1 MRQFRRTACG
11 GIMAALRGILFDKDG
26 TLFDFHAT
34 WSTWSADLVFSLAN
48 GSTDKAGDLA
58 RAIGFDLG
66 TRRFHP
72 GSPVIAGTPP
82 EIAEALLPQ
91 LPGKALADLVVQ
103 MNGLAAQARMAPAV
117 PLAPLL
123 QALRGRGLRLGLAT
137 NDGERPARAHLASV
151 GIADLFDYVAGSDSG
166 HGGKPHPGMLLAFA
180 AAEGLAPQQ
189 VAMVGDSTHDL
200 IAGRAAGMATVGVL
214 TGPAGAEELA
224 PLADVVLPDI
234 GHLPDWLDSRT

>member
-1 MRQFRRTACG
+1 
-11 GIMAALRGILFDKDG
+11 MAALRGILFDKDG

-34 WSTWSADLVFSLAN
+34 WSTWSADLVFRLADGN
-48 GSTDKAGDLA
+48 ADKAEELA
-58 RAIGFDLG
+58 RAIGFDPG

-82 EIAEALLPQ
+82 EIAGMLLPH
-91 LPGKALADLVVQ
+91 LPGQ
-103 MNGLAAQARMAPAV
+103 TLAALVTRMNRLAAMARMVPAV

-123 QALRGRGLRLGLAT
+123 RALRGRGLRLGLAT

-151 GIADLFDYVAGSDSG
+151 GIADLFDYIAGSDSG

-180 AAEGLAPQQ
+180 ADQGLAPHQ

-200 IAGRAAGMATVGVL
+200 AAGRAAGMTTIAVL
-214 TGPAGAEELA
+214 TGPASADKLA
-224 PLADVVLPDI
+224 HLADVVLPDI
-234 GHLPDWLDSRT
+234 GHLPAWLDRARVPTTA